1 VDRKSKK
8 KRRTAKKSK
17 KRRTAKADSK
27 ISTPFFKADSK
38 IHRGVQPLLMG
49 VEHFATPLCDPPCGF
64 RQNAKFFIIF
74 TWKKADSK
82 NWTAK
87 IKGGQQKLDPLIKGC
102 TTPVNG
108 GWTLAT
114 PFFTSHRG
122 VAKKAKKSKKGG
134 RQKKADSKI
143 KGGKQ
148 KGGQQNKIK
157 NGQLNKSGQQKK
169 TGAAKFFKNA
179 QKKFR

>member
-1 VDRKSKK
+1 
-8 KRRTAKKSK
+8 
-17 KRRTAKADSK
+17 
-27 ISTPFFKADSK
+27 
-38 IHRGVQPLLMG
+38 M
-49 VEHFATPLCDPPCGF
+49 
-64 RQNAKFFIIF
+64 
-74 TWKKADSK
+74 KKADSK
-82 NWTAK
+82 NLTAK
-87 IKGGQQKLDPLIKGC
+87 IKGGQQKLKPLTKGC

-114 PFFTSHRG
+114 PFINIPQGGR
-122 VAKKAKKSKKGG
+122 KKSKKSKKGG

-169 TGAAKFFKNA
+169 KGAAEFLKDA